1 MKREMTI
8 EEALKH
14 AAPLIESADRWVP
27 DWEAPGVHNRIR
39 QTMPTYWIATGRG
52 KHRRGWC
59 TFCGTWSGV
68 SEVYAAS
75 NGADA
80 LRGNDRESCGL
91 EPPVWPV
98 WPANLKARQ
107 ARRAGTK
114 LGQIMVCPH
123 CWRTSIVKQFA
134 SGVSRTADARR
145 LMTFCRSPLDDGMF
159 VCVEFSAL
167 QDLGLLDPE
176 DLSTDSIVSHV
187 ADSIWIIEPATGGM
201 WKFTRSTWIAQ
212 SGYCSLFGM
221 YPGEIDIG
229 KWREIKNVKATS
241 AHPSTYGYVDEEAF
255 VSMLE
260 GTRLAWLTDVPI
272 DRADEPLTFLI
283 NATRRPQIEYM
294 HKRGWKSMAAECL
307 GSDECVPLSWR
318 AKTYPKFLR
327 ITPTAWQRIQSA
339 GITPTFELIRV
350 LQLGTRSPALDC
362 GSIAAAEYLACAG
375 RGYQLDRMTTYIV
388 EMGLQL
394 KPIARYLMSR
404 KIDPGNYVDYIGQ
417 LRELNVPID
426 KQVLYPTDFDH
437 MHHEMSMRMRAR
449 MTKDGDK
456 HLAKWLK
463 KYGEM
468 YSWQAGG
475 FIMRMVPSILALIE
489 EGNEMHHCVGSY
501 ADAYASGRT
510 VICTLRRVSAPDE
523 PLYTVEIRPGTVEIV
538 QCRGHYNDRGQ
549 EWEARRAADQ
559 PELDAFFVS
568 LREHVARIWA
578 TGHDILGDGSK
589 AAEEE
594 KQNEQ
599 ASDGQKE
606 EVA

>member
-1 MKREMTI
+1 MKREMDV

-39 QTMPTYWIATGRG
+39 QTMPTYWITTGRG
-52 KHRRGWC
+52 KHKRGWC

-68 SEVYAAS
+68 SEVYAAD
-75 NGADA
+75 NVID
-80 LRGNDRESCGL
+80 DRESCGI
-91 EPPVWPV
+91 EPPIWHATN
-98 WPANLKARQ
+98 WRAARS
-107 ARRAGTK
+107 AHRVGTK

-145 LMTFCRSPLDDGMF
+145 LMTFCRSPLDPGLY

-176 DLSTDSIVSHV
+176 ELSTDSIINHV
-187 ADSIWIIEPATGGM
+187 ADSIWIIEPATGNM
-201 WKFTRSTWIAQ
+201 WKFTRSTWIA
-212 SGYCSLFGM
+212 SSWYPFGM

-229 KWREIKNVKATS
+229 KWREIKSVKATS
-241 AHPSTYGYVDEEAF
+241 AHPSTCGYVDEEAF

-260 GTRLAWLTDVPI
+260 GTRMAWLTDVPI

-283 NATRRPQIEYM
+283 NATRHPQIEYM
-294 HKRGWKSMAAECL
+294 HKRGWTSMAEECL
-307 GSDECVPLSWR
+307 RGDECIPISWR

-362 GSIAAAEYLACAG
+362 GSIAAAEYLASRG
-375 RGYQLDRMTTYIV
+375 RGYQMDRITTYIM

-404 KIDPGNYVDYIGQ
+404 KIDPCNYVDYLDQ
-417 LRELNVPID
+417 LRELNAPID
-426 KQVLYPTDFDH
+426 KQVLYPADFDH

-475 FIMRMVPSILALIE
+475 LIMRMVPSILALIE

-538 QCRGHYNDRGQ
+538 QCRGHYNDRGD
-549 EWEARRAADQ
+549 EWQMRREADQ
-559 PELDAFFVS
+559 PDLDAFFLS
-568 LREHVARIWA
+568 LHGHADRMKSY
-578 TGHDILGDGSK
+578 GHDPLGDGSK
-589 AAEEE
+589 ADETQKAEQTQDNPTETR
-594 KQNEQ
+594 
-599 ASDGQKE
+599 DDQKE